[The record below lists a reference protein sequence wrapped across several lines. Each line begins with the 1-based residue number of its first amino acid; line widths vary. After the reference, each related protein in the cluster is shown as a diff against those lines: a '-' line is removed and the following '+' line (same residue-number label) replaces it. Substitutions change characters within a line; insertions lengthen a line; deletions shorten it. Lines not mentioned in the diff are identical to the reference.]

1 MKRKNNLSFFPPEEK
16 LVKMREKMLE
26 PNYPRANRPLPENV
40 TIVEESKYSLC
51 KKILVYKQ
59 DNKLTAGE
67 LAQQIDLTEPE
78 VEDILF
84 ARINKFTL
92 DRLVYYAFKLF
103 PFHLVIH
110 EEQLP
115 KRSRKTVNHR
125 HKAV

>member
-1 MKRKNNLSFFPPEEK
+1 MKRKNNLSFFSPEEK

-26 PNYPRANRPLPENV
+26 PNYPRANRPLPENA

-59 DNKLTAGE
+59 NNKLTTEE

-84 ARINKFTL
+84 ARINKFTIL
-92 DRLVYYAFKLF
+92 LNYSLF
-103 PFHLVIH
+103 
-110 EEQLP
+110 
-115 KRSRKTVNHR
+115 T
-125 HKAV
+125 